1 VAADGRPAYYVFTVN
16 PTSAFYD
23 TIKGLL
29 FAESVNNLVLLAS
42 VTGALIV
49 LAIVIIWWN
58 AALEAKVRDRTRQ
71 LEQAVDQLKVSGR
84 LQKDFINIAAHE
96 IRTPITPILMTA
108 DNVEPQ
114 NPASDVVLTRPQYDI
129 IVRNTKRLRQ
139 LANNILDVSKME
151 NNALTLRMER
161 LDLGQLVADAV
172 ADVRNMA

>member
-1 VAADGRPAYYVFTVN
+1 
-16 PTSAFYD
+16 
-23 TIKGLL
+23 
-29 FAESVNNLVLLAS
+29 
-42 VTGALIV
+42 
-49 LAIVIIWWN
+49 
-58 AALEAKVRDRTRQ
+58 VRDRTRQ